1 MCWKH
6 SSATYIDLSSVFPPM
21 VVGIVPV
28 IAEVCISIDSSSGQK
43 GKSSKR
49 GPVIDVADAT
59 DMALSPDRD
68 FIASIGISPVRA
80 SSDK

>member
-1 MCWKH
+1 MYWK
-6 SSATYIDLSSVFPPM
+6 SSSTTYTDSSSVFPPM
-21 VVGIVPV
+21 VVGMVPV
-28 IAEVCISIDSSSGQK
+28 IPEVCKSISIINGQK